1 MGLDVQCHQQC
12 ADGTDQQDRNPGVP
26 FFLAFADA
34 VHNET
39 QHGKAKPE
47 PVHYGVLSW
56 AQCGVQD
63 PCLGKVVT
71 GLGNHDDGGD
81 RCCHTELPRKLSGV
95 LTAHGVFA

>member
-1 MGLDVQCHQQC
+1 MGLYVQCNQQC

-26 FFLAFADA
+26 LFLAFA

-56 AQCGVQD
+56 AQGANDNNAHVLR
-63 PCLGKVVT
+63 LGILCFSSTACSGGGFSTDVT
-71 GLGNHDDGGD
+71 ND
-81 RCCHTELPRKLSGV
+81 E
-95 LTAHGVFA
+95 